1 MFEDCNRI
9 IFLNILI
16 MQKLYSLFFM
26 KNFVIMFHKN
36 NVNIY
41 LVYLRDFSLK
51 RGKILNFFVKLLWV
65 FLKNF

>member
-1 MFEDCNRI
+1 
-9 IFLNILI
+9 
-16 MQKLYSLFFM
+16 M

-41 LVYLRDFSLK
+41 LVYLRDFDSLK
-51 RGKILNFFVKLLWV
+51 RGKILNFFVKLLWM